1 MFEFNKK
8 KQLHLVD
15 ILEKEVPDNLY
26 LKKEVINRFVP
37 KETKG
42 LIHFVGA
49 IYPNPNNEQTTLE
62 QGGRVH
68 DSHKVI
74 GIDRVCK
81 TLCARDWKEPI
92 KILCP
97 PKGEAI
103 TYINE
108 QPYSI
113 RVLSPKEYWRL
124 QGIPDSCFEKANKVI
139 PASKMYER
147 AGRAICIPMLESI
160 FKKSIK
166 PLENGKELRLFE
178 SFSGIGSQR
187 IALDLLNIPYTS
199 VGISEVDRYAIL
211 AYDAIHNSFNKED
224 PSEGKTDEEMLQYL
238 RSISVGYN
246 FSTYEDELPKRHTD
260 ICALYNA
267 CLKTHNF
274 GDIQNIEPSSLPDM
288 DFFTYSFP
296 CKNISIAG
304 IPTGSNTGFDKST
317 QSQSALLWQCKKII
331 QEKRPKY
338 LMMENV
344 KNILGKENIGTL
356 KEWISFLESLGY
368 KNKYDVYNA
377 LDFGVPQNR
386 ERVIMMSE
394 LM

>member
-1 MFEFNKK
+1 MFQFNKK

-15 ILEKEVPDNLY
+15 ILEKEVPNNLY
-26 LKKEVINRFVP
+26 LKKEAINRFVP

-42 LIHFVGA
+42 IIHYVGS

-68 DSHKVI
+68 NSHRVI
-74 GIDRVCK
+74 GTDRLCR
-81 TLCARDWKEPI
+81 TLCARDWKDPI
-92 KILCP
+92 RILCP
-97 PKGEAI
+97 PKGEAVI
-103 TYINE
+103 YINE

-113 RVLSPKEYWRL
+113 RALSPKEYWRL
-124 QGIPDSCFEKANKVI
+124 QGIPDTCFERANNVI
-139 PASKMYER
+139 PTSKMYER

-160 FKKSIK
+160 FKEFLN
-166 PLENGKELRLFE
+166 PLEDGRKLRLFE

-211 AYDAIHNSFNKED
+211 AYDAIHNSPNKED
-224 PSEGKTDEEMLQYL
+224 FSEGKTDEEMLQYL
-238 RSISVGYN
+238 RSISIGYN
-246 FSTYEDELPKRHTD
+246 FSTYEDELPKKHTD
-260 ICALYNA
+260 ICSLYNA

-304 IPTGSNTGFDKST
+304 IPTGSNIGFDKDT
-317 QSQSALLWQCKKII
+317 QSQSALLWQCEKII
-331 QEKRPKY
+331 KEKRPKY

-344 KNILGKENIGTL
+344 KNILGKENISNL
-356 KEWISFLESLGY
+356 KEWISILEGLGY
-368 KNKYDVYNA
+368 RSEYAVYNA
-377 LDFGVPQNR
+377 SDFGVPQNR